1 MPPLYSKVLI
11 DELTLNYNN
20 TYNLIKEELQ
30 ENIKTQGA
38 FSITLD
44 AWTAINQD
52 AFLGITL

>member
-20 TYNLIKEELQ
+20 TYYLIKEELQ